1 MTISSRGALRGVN
14 LFGVRLL
21 LLAALVGVTSARAE
35 TAPGEPP
42 GPTETSETSETSAP
56 QSAPASAPVAAPT
69 AAPTGAQ
76 ESVGEPDA
84 GTDTPELTADMV
96 YAVLVGEVAMQR
108 DDPRMA
114 FTHYL
119 LAARLSR
126 DPAMAELA
134 ARAGLSLRDPQ
145 AAVRAT
151 DLWLEL
157 EPDSPRARQIAAYAQ
172 IDVGDRAAA
181 LRSLRDL
188 IRLASDTGQGY
199 MQAAQMLTRVA
210 NPAERV
216 AMMRELVA
224 DDVEDAQAQYALAM
238 LAAGA
243 ADVQSARAHAERAAA
258 LRPDWNEPRVFLVR
272 LLVSEQRRDEAVA
285 VLNGFLTAE
294 PDDQELQLLLAQL
307 YIEDKA
313 YDAALAQFDQILKR
327 GPGQPDVLFTAAVL
341 ALEVEALDK
350 ARDYLTRLRQTGAR
364 ADDSAFL
371 FGQVEELAGDSELAL
386 DWYEQVRGENATNAR
401 VRIAGIY
408 AERGEVEQAREIM
421 QQLRDQYP
429 EEVSTLYL
437 IEGELLREQDLSQQ
451 ALEVYNDGL
460 SVNPDDPDLL
470 YARAMLAVGMDR
482 VDLLEQDLR
491 RILVSDPDH
500 VDALNA
506 LGYTLADRTERLAE
520 AQRFIER
527 ALQLRPDEPA
537 ILDSMGWLL
546 FRQGDAEGAEPYLRQ
561 ALDAVFDAEIAAHL
575 GEVLWALDK
584 RDEARAIWDR
594 ALAEDPKDEYLLRTI
609 GRHRITQSGS

>member
-42 GPTETSETSETSAP
+42 VPTETSETSAP
-56 QSAPASAPVAAPT
+56 QSAPASAPAAAPT
-69 AAPTGAQ
+69 AAQ

-84 GTDTPELTADMV
+84 GTETPELTADMV

-216 AMMRELVA
+216 AMMRDLVA

-243 ADVQSARAHAERAAA
+243 TDVQSARAHAERAAA

-313 YDAALAQFDQILKR
+313 YDEALAQFDQILKR

-437 IEGELLREQDLSQQ
+437 IEGELLREQDLTQQ
-451 ALEVYNDGL
+451 ALEVYSDGL

>member
-14 LFGVRLL
+14 SFGVRLL
-21 LLAALVGVTSARAE
+21 LVAALVGVTSARAE

-56 QSAPASAPVAAPT
+56 QSAPASAPVAAPV
-69 AAPTGAQ
+69 AAPTAAQ

-84 GTDTPELTADMV
+84 GTETPELTADMV

-313 YDAALAQFDQILKR
+313 YDEALAQFDQILKR